1 MNMTARAFLLCL
13 LAAAAGAATKLSDQP
28 VLNFRL
34 PTFTP
39 EGYRDWLFRGS
50 EARYLD
56 ANNIEVKEM
65 TITVFSGTADNRV
78 ETQILSPGARL
89 APQDQIAKGESPI
102 RVISDRLEVSG
113 ENWSYHH
120 REKKIRLGNN
130 VRTVIQAEISNF
142 LQ

>member
-1 MNMTARAFLLCL
+1 MTARALPLLCIS
-13 LAAAAGAATKLSDQP
+13 LAVSGLAATKLSDQP
-28 VLNFRL
+28 VVNFRL

-39 EGYRDWLFRGS
+39 EGHRDWLFRGS

-56 ANNIEVKEM
+56 ANHVDVKEM

-78 ETQILSPGARL
+78 DTQILSPAAKL
-89 APQDQIAKGESPI
+89 ALQDQVATGNSAI

-120 REKKIRLGNN
+120 KEKKIRLGKN
-130 VRTVIQAEISNF
+130 VRTVIQAEIKNF

>member
-1 MNMTARAFLLCL
+1 MPARAIFLLCL
-13 LAAAAGAATKLSDQP
+13 LATSLGAASKLSDQP
-28 VLNFRL
+28 VVNFRL

-56 ANNIEVKEM
+56 ANHVDVKEM

-78 ETQILSPGARL
+78 DTQILSPAARL
-89 APQDQIAKGESPI
+89 APQDQIARGDSAI
-102 RVISDRLEVSG
+102 RVISDRLEASG

-120 REKKIRLGNN
+120 REKKIRLGKN
-130 VRTVIQAEISNF
+130 VRTVIQAEIKNF